1 MPKGTPKV
9 KMIKMVWSRGEALPN
24 TLTREQF
31 ATGLGVPAQDVN
43 DLAEKLAIQP
53 LFMRKPGQTKGFPS
67 LQVFTAD
74 QMTSMLSEFEKQNV
88 PPPPTMEQLIA
99 NSVQALQQTTLNVS
113 NLLSTLT
120 KDLAE
125 HNQNL
130 TNMLTTLDK
139 KIEQVLMQERPIDT
153 PAALL
158 DNANEQP
165 SEARAIRRRHS

>member
-99 NSVQALQQTTLNVS
+99 EGVRDILIELRNMTGTITNLDEKYS
-113 NLLSTLT
+113 NILT
-120 KDLAE
+120 
-125 HNQNL
+125 
-130 TNMLTTLDK
+130 MLDK
-139 KIEQVLMQERPIDT
+139 KIEQVLLQERPIGVE
-153 PAALL
+153 AAMLEH
-158 DNANEQP
+158 ANEQP